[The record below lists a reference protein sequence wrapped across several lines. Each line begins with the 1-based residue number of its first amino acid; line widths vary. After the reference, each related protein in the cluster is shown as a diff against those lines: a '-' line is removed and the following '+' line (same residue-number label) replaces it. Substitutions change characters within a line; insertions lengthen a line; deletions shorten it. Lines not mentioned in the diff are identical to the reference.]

1 MMHYGN
7 PEHISEGLLG
17 QIKYGEPEVVCGP
30 PVKFS
35 LQYLDLLKD
44 QGLSIQVLAEADGEE
59 QQVLRFYC
67 LDQLPHYFYGPDERG
82 FRISIDTTTEGDPLD
97 CSLWLLRNRL
107 AELVA
112 RAGFEQVACAID
124 MQALEPVLA
133 EMEDTA
139 RKVAREQRS
148 TVVHNRGDVMVE
160 AGPVRFGVEDR
171 EPGIAIHVLGDVDGE
186 EKEMLAFDCFDKDP
200 HYHYG
205 PRAKNERLYLDP
217 AAVPDP
223 LRWTLDLFKGGKLGP
238 MLERAGYHDHAARL
252 NPATIARKVDEVES
266 AAFEMRAARGS

>member
-7 PEHISEGLLG
+7 PEHLSQSILG
-17 QIKYGEPEVVCGP
+17 QIRYGDAELICAS
-30 PVKFS
+30 PVTFK

-44 QGLSIQVLAEADGEE
+44 QGLSIQVLAEVDGEE

-97 CSLWLLRNRL
+97 WSLWLLRNRL
-107 AELVA
+107 PELVA
-112 RAGFEQVACAID
+112 RAGFEEVASAID
-124 MQALEPVLA
+124 MSALESALA
-133 EMEDTA
+133 GMEKAA
-139 RKVAREQRS
+139 RRMAQEQRS

-223 LRWTLDLFKGGKLGP
+223 LRWTIDLFKGGKLGP
-238 MLERAGYHDHAARL
+238 MLERAGYADHAARL
-252 NPATIARKVDEVES
+252 NPATLAQRVAEVES
-266 AAFEMRAARGS
+266 AAFEMRAARGA

>member
-1 MMHYGN
+1 MMHYGSL
-7 PEHISEGLLG
+7 EHLSQGLVG
-17 QIKYGEPEVVCGP
+17 QIKYGELASIGGGP
-30 PVKFS
+30 ITFR

-44 QGLSIQVLAEADGEE
+44 QGISIQVLGKVDGEE
-59 QQVLRFYC
+59 RQLLRFYC

-97 CSLWLLRNRL
+97 WSLWLLRNRL
-107 AELVA
+107 PGLVA
-112 RAGFEQVACAID
+112 RAGFEHVASEID
-124 MQALEPVLA
+124 TQALEPVLA

-139 RKVAREQRS
+139 RRIAREQRS

-160 AGPVRFGVEDR
+160 AGPVRFGIEDR

-186 EKEMLAFDCFDKDP
+186 EKEMLAFDCFDEDP

-217 AAVPDP
+217 AAVPDS
-223 LRWTLDLFKGGKLGP
+223 LRWTIDLFKGGKLGP

-252 NPATIARKVDEVES
+252 NPATIARKVAEVES
-266 AAFEMRAARGS
+266 AAFKMRAARGG